1 VTKRR
6 AAPKRR
12 VSEPKPRAAARA
24 TSRASLDDPKL
35 RARLDRSGMAARIEA
50 FPAQLRAGAAIAAP
64 AIERIN
70 ADVDPPRR
78 FVLFGM
84 GGSAIA
90 GDILRVLA
98 ERDGATAVHVV
109 RHYEPPSWLSAP
121 SPGDFLVFSSYSGE
135 TEETLAA
142 FRAARAAGG
151 SQLQGCVLT
160 TGGTLADEAGA
171 AGLPVA
177 LLPPGHPPRA
187 ALGYSFST
195 LACVAAHVGAT
206 PGLSGRLEG
215 AAAAVERVVSECGTA
230 VLQSRNSAKKL
241 AIRLAGRAV
250 LVVGGE
256 RGLNAVAL
264 RWKGQLNENAKQLA
278 WASALPEMNH
288 NEIDGFAGPKDAVG
302 RLVVVL
308 LRDPGDHPRIA
319 ARFEWLTSYLKR
331 RGVPAVPVWAEGD
344 DPAARLLSTAA
355 MGDFVS
361 YYLALE
367 NGVDPSALP
376 GVEALKKALSR

>member
-1 VTKRR
+1 MTRPR
-6 AAPKRR
+6 PAPKRR
-12 VSEPKPRAAARA
+12 VTGTKSRAATARA
-24 TSRASLDDPKL
+24 RSKTLDDPKRL
-35 RARLDRSGMAARIEA
+35 LRLDKSGMAARIEA
-50 FPAQLRAGAAIAAP
+50 FPSQLRAGAAIAAP
-64 AIERIN
+64 VIDRLS
-70 ADVDPPRR
+70 VDTEPPRR
-78 FVLFGM
+78 LVLFGM

-90 GDILRVLA
+90 GDLLRALA
-98 ERDGATAVHVV
+98 ERDGMAPVHVV
-109 RHYEPPSWLSAP
+109 RHYDPPSWVASDG
-121 SPGDFLVFSSYSGE
+121 GDFLVFSSYSGE

-142 FRAARAAGG
+142 FRAVRGIG
-151 SQLQGCVLT
+151 PSTVRGCVLT
-160 TGGTLADEAGA
+160 TGGTLAEEAGA

-195 LACVAAHVGAT
+195 LACVASHVGVT

-215 AAAAVERVVSECGTA
+215 AAAAVERVVSACGTG
-230 VLQSRNSAKKL
+230 VLQSRNPAKQL
-241 AIRLAGRAV
+241 VIRLAGRAV

-256 RGLNAVAL
+256 RGLNAVAM

-278 WASALPEMNH
+278 WASTLPEMNH
-288 NEIDGFAGPKDAVG
+288 NEIDGFAGPRDSVRGLA
-302 RLVVVL
+302 VVL

-319 ARFEWLTSYLKR
+319 ARFEWLSSYLKR
-331 RGVPAVPVWAEGD
+331 RGVPAFPVWAEGD
-344 DPAARLLSTAA
+344 EPAARLLAA
-355 MGDFVS
+355 AALGDFVS

>member
-1 VTKRR
+1 M
-6 AAPKRR
+6 
-12 VSEPKPRAAARA
+12 
-24 TSRASLDDPKL
+24 LDDPKL
-35 RARLDRSGMAARIEA
+35 LARLDKSGMAARIEA
-50 FPAQLRAGAAIAAP
+50 FPSQLRAGAAIAAP
-64 AIERIN
+64 VIERLS
-70 ADVDPPRR
+70 ADTEPPRR
-78 FVLFGM
+78 LVLFGM

-90 GDILRVLA
+90 GDLLRALA
-98 ERDGATAVHVV
+98 ERDGMAPVHVI
-109 RHYEPPSWLSAP
+109 RHYDPPSWVASDG
-121 SPGDFLVFSSYSGE
+121 GDFLVFSSYSGE

-142 FRAARAAGG
+142 FRAARGIG
-151 SQLQGCVLT
+151 PSTIRGCVLT
-160 TGGTLADEAGA
+160 TGGTLAQEAGA
-171 AGLPVA
+171 AGIPVA

-195 LACVAAHVGAT
+195 LACVASHVGVV

-215 AAAAVERVVSECGTA
+215 AAAAVERVVSACGTG

-288 NEIDGFAGPKDAVG
+288 NEIDGFAGPKDAVS
-302 RLVVVL
+302 RLAVVL
-308 LRDPGDHPRIA
+308 LRDPGEHPRIA
-319 ARFEWLTSYLKR
+319 ARFEWLSSYLKR
-331 RGVPAVPVWAEGD
+331 RGVPAFPVWAEGD
-344 DPAARLLSTAA
+344 EPAARLLAA
-355 MGDFVS
+355 AALGDFVS